1 MNVKNSYIT
10 DKRIIVLVI
19 VFLALALLDVH
30 YGLHFG
36 IEFIGGTQIPVTLEQ
51 SVNATEMSSIISTI
65 QQRVSTFGLKQVTVE
80 GVGSDEVYVTL
91 PSVSSTEINKTASII
106 DSQGHFL
113 GIVNGI
119 QAING
124 SIAGIV

>member
-1 MNVKNSYIT
+1 MNFKKSYIT
-10 DKRIIVLVI
+10 DRRIIVLVI

-65 QQRVSTFGLKQVTVE
+65 QQRVSTK
-80 GVGSDEVYVTL
+80 
-91 PSVSSTEINKTASII
+91 
-106 DSQGHFL
+106 
-113 GIVNGI
+113 
-119 QAING
+119 
-124 SIAGIV
+124 